1 MNRRKIIPYKPYLK
15 ELARKLRNSSTKT
28 EILLWHELKNKKMKG
43 FDFDRQRPIDDYIVD
58 FYCKDL
64 MLAIEVDGESHIGEE
79 EFDKRRQE
87 RLENLGVR
95 FLRFN
100 SMDVFYNL
108 DRVVKEIERW
118 IDNNA

>member
-15 ELARKLRNSSTKT
+15 ELARKLRNNSTKT

>member
-1 MNRRKIIPYKPYLK
+1 MKRRRIIPYKPYLK
-15 ELARKLRNSSTKT
+15 KLARKLRNNGTQT

-43 FDFDRQRPIDDYIVD
+43 YDFDRQRPIDDYIVD

-64 MLAIEVDGESHIGEE
+64 MLAIEIDGESHIGAE
-79 EFDKRRQE
+79 EFDKIRQE
-87 RLENLGVR
+87 RLESLGVR

-108 DRVVKEIERW
+108 DNVVKEIEKW
-118 IDNNA
+118 IDANT